1 MGVCISLVIDLW
13 VDHTRLAG
21 FSLSY
26 VWLKLVDGS
35 GILSV
40 LYNRIVVLDSVFG
53 LCLWTL
59 PEITNIK
66 KCASIRNFV
75 ENSWLFG

>member
-13 VDHTRLAG
+13 VDHNLLAG
-21 FSLSY
+21 SSLSY
-26 VWLKLVDGS
+26 VWLKLVDGN
-35 GILSV
+35 GILSI

-59 PEITNIK
+59 PKITNITK
-66 KCASIRNFV
+66 ICLHS
-75 ENSWLFG
+75 EFG